1 MRKSRA
7 RVSAAITRAA
17 TTSAAAVLHTF
28 DGFDDEVPLHTTHSG
43 WFHTRVTISFGT
55 LFLFLFGTSSPL
67 TRWSG
72 DEYLCKPQHAVVARN
87 QDAVDRRRAI
97 ANAGQ
102 NPMNV
107 HDQRPGSS
115 TESRTGSFGPS
126 GRAPGASASDISAD
140 LDTLRAD
147 FNALK
152 DTVTSFI
159 AKRGSDA
166 VDSAK

>member
-28 DGFDDEVPLHTTHSG
+28 DGFDDEVPLHTTHSR

-72 DEYLCKPQHAVVARN
+72 DEYLCKPQCGGCPQSRCGRSTPRHCEY
-87 QDAVDRRRAI
+87 RRKCHER
-97 ANAGQ
+97 
-102 NPMNV
+102 
-107 HDQRPGSS
+107 
-115 TESRTGSFGPS
+115 SR
-126 GRAPGASASDISAD
+126 
-140 LDTLRAD
+140 
-147 FNALK
+147 
-152 DTVTSFI
+152 
-159 AKRGSDA
+159 
-166 VDSAK
+166 